1 MSLCTVISVEEYQG
15 DPRRQ
20 QIEDEMHA
28 MMGGIVAHPFGE
40 HCRMGRGRLR
50 RAEIES
56 GKHLEYPWAIV
67 HGDFRPG
74 MKVLDAGCGRG
85 LLQYYLAR
93 RGCKVSGCDID
104 GFRSRRLLKLQRLA
118 ARLGLAPAPDLTS
131 RLRRNGRFF
140 GVDVDYHIEPMQR
153 LTWPDATF
161 DRVCS
166 ISVLE
171 HIQPPEEQK
180 KAVQELARVLK
191 PGGLLILT
199 LDYSEKPGS
208 GKLDAFSPLD
218 VQRLIGWS
226 GLAPVDKPVYEA
238 SGGWERYMAG
248 FRKFVQVPDFDYSF
262 FTLVLAK

>member
-1 MSLCTVISVEEYQG
+1 
-15 DPRRQ
+15 
-20 QIEDEMHA
+20 
-28 MMGGIVAHPFGE
+28 
-40 HCRMGRGRLR
+40 
-50 RAEIES
+50 
-56 GKHLEYPWAIV
+56 
-67 HGDFRPG
+67 
-74 MKVLDAGCGRG
+74 
-85 LLQYYLAR
+85 
-93 RGCKVSGCDID
+93 
-104 GFRSRRLLKLQRLA
+104 
-118 ARLGLAPAPDLTS
+118 
-131 RLRRNGRFF
+131 
-140 GVDVDYHIEPMQR
+140 VDYHIEPMQR

-180 KAVQELARVLK
+180 KAVQELVRVLK

-208 GKLDAFSPLD
+208 GKLDAFSPAD

-226 GLAPVDKPVYEA
+226 GLVPVHKPVYEA
-238 SGGWERYMAG
+238 PGGWERYMAG

>member
-1 MSLCTVISVEEYQG
+1 MSLCSVISVEEFQG

-20 QIEDEMHA
+20 QIVDEMHA
-28 MMGGIVAHPFGE
+28 MMGGIAPHPFGQ

-67 HGDFRPG
+67 HGDFKPG
-74 MKVLDAGCGRG
+74 MRVLDAGCGRG
-85 LLQYYLAR
+85 VLQYYLGR
-93 RGCKVSGCDID
+93 KGCKVSGCDID

-118 ARLGLAPAPDLTS
+118 AGLGVAPQPDLTS
-131 RLRRNGRFF
+131 RLRRNGRSF

-171 HIQPPEEQK
+171 HIQPQEEQK
-180 KAVQELARVLK
+180 KAVQELVRVLK

-208 GKLDAFSPLD
+208 KLDAFTPAD
-218 VQRLIGWS
+218 VERVIGWS
-226 GLAPVDKPVYEA
+226 GLKTVDKPVYEA
-238 SGGWERYMAG
+238 PGGWERYMAG
-248 FRKFVQVPDFDYSF
+248 FREFLHLPKLDYSF
-262 FTLVLAK
+262 FTLILSK